1 MLMVPVVVLMVMV
14 MPMTTRFFIA
24 VFDFSFVRNGSR
36 KPYVVGNRIS
46 VVVHMVSDWFCCWC
60 QWWGGRWCHD
70 MLVSV
75 LMLMVVMVGI
85 DWCGLLLRLGF
96 RSMVRI
102 VDMVIIVAAMVVDFR

>member
-1 MLMVPVVVLMVMV
+1 
-14 MPMTTRFFIA
+14 
-24 VFDFSFVRNGSR
+24 
-36 KPYVVGNRIS
+36 
-46 VVVHMVSDWFCCWC
+46 
-60 QWWGGRWCHD
+60 